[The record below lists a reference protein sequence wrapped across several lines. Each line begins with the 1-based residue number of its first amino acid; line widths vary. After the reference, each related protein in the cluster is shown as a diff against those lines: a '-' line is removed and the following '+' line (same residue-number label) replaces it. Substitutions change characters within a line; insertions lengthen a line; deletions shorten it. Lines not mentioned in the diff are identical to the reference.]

1 MTKTYGN
8 NPDLIYQDYNDC
20 PAPKYTWNVEL
31 QMQTIV
37 VQVEADNAE
46 DAMEIANNYDLM
58 GRKGVSLDDIPDLF
72 PVSADITGITKAFK
86 NVMSE
91 YKNDK

>member
-31 QMQTIV
+31 QMRTVV

-46 DAMEIANNYDLM
+46 DAMEIANDTYDL
-58 GRKGVSLDDIPDLF
+58 KGMPLNNVPDLF
-72 PVSADITGITKAFK
+72 PVSANITGVTKAFK
-86 NVMSE
+86 EVMSE